1 MGQLGATTRANKK
14 HSNYEI
20 CVSLVMLFFL
30 IMEKKRQEGDKVLIY
45 VNGTLMQ
52 EVSLDT
58 EDEILIHGNPGDNVL
73 VIQNGK
79 AYMKEASCE
88 NHVCIQQGEISK
100 NGETII
106 CLPNQILVEV
116 SAENQKMDAV
126 VR

>member
-1 MGQLGATTRANKK
+1 MRRKK
-14 HSNYEI
+14 QNVVFI
-20 CVSLVMLFFL
+20 IILMVVSLVMLFFL

-79 AYMKEASCE
+79 AYMKEASCD